1 MDIPPPLTPTTYES
15 TRKHTPT
22 PPSLLPA
29 STWISASLLSSPLLT
44 SSPDSEGSQLWRFG
58 ALAKLHR
65 ANSGENSLHTHK
77 HTHICME
84 WCHISDKRLSPTP
97 SQLCWLKLWSRCS
110 LDRRAACYLLLRP
123 INPPET
129 PFLYKE
135 VICLNRI
142 NELTHAHL

>member
-58 ALAKLHR
+58 ALA
-65 ANSGENSLHTHK
+65 
-77 HTHICME
+77 
-84 WCHISDKRLSPTP
+84 TP
-97 SQLCWLKLWSRCS
+97 SKFGGKFTAHTQTHSHMHGVMSHQRQAPFPRPLP
-110 LDRRAACYLLLRP
+110 ALLVKAL
-123 INPPET
+123 I
-129 PFLYKE
+129 
-135 VICLNRI
+135 
-142 NELTHAHL
+142 